1 MRIRRVGLVVSVVA
15 VGAVLLSSCVWQ
27 GAWTARPVPTPV
39 PSAVPNDLFT
49 VDCVASGACIAAGT
63 AAARWDGATW
73 VDVAPPPVRMKQIG
87 CGAVNDCLALAYAGG
102 GVWRFDGTT
111 WTATAWPSTITADAV
126 SCASTT
132 VCLVVGHEGSTGVAR
147 RWNGS
152 TFTSLTFASPTAT
165 FLDVSCPTTTM
176 CMLVGYDNGGGTARA
191 ERWTGSTTLV
201 DQPTSSVNGLISRVS
216 CQSATWC
223 RAISG
228 FQFVTWTGGT
238 FSGGVVP
245 EYSEYS
251 IGYYGIACGMATCFA
266 DYLAIDASYENVSS
280 IVRNTGTKPVPS
292 VHRVADMDCSPTICA
307 IVGEAGGG
315 ARGAW
320 HFNGTAWSS
329 DTFSSPSK
337 VHARVDDVS
346 CPTQTFCMATGTV
359 ADGEYRREFALTWNG
374 TVWSPVA
381 EAPYRFSHQDV
392 LRTTVS
398 CTSASFCMMGRTEH
412 DVGYAGPVGYDNID
426 WWTWTG
432 GTWQARTG
440 TNLDSGN
447 WNEGVAV
454 SCASP
459 TACFGVGPDRVWNWD
474 GTTVATVT
482 FPVGTI
488 PEDVRGASCTSA
500 TRCVVATT
508 AHLLSWNGTTFT
520 RSEAPPAPAGQ
531 DVALRDVSC
540 VGLTSCVAV
549 GSIGPHGGGATSP
562 YVVQGDGLLGAW
574 TASTIP
580 SVPVAALDSVSCPS
594 TSECVAAGAGES
606 IAMKATTWA
615 RASTLPAAMKPA
627 RLTELSCLTGWCM
640 AIGDVVV
647 PADTALRASVYTWT
661 P

>member
-15 VGAVLLSSCVWQ
+15 VGAFLLSSCVWQ
-27 GAWTARPVPTPV
+27 GAWTAQPVPTPV
-39 PSAVPNDLFT
+39 PSAARNDLFT
-49 VDCVASGACIAAGT
+49 VDCVASGGCVAAGV

-73 VDVAPPPVRMKQIG
+73 VDVAPPPVRIKQIG
-87 CGAVNDCLALAYAGG
+87 CGAVNDCLALAYVGG

-111 WTATAWPSTITADAV
+111 WTATAWPSTISADAV

-132 VCLVVGHEGSTGVAR
+132 VCLVVGHEGSAGVAR

-152 TFTSLTFASPTAT
+152 AFTPLILASPSAVP
-165 FLDVSCPTTTM
+165 LDVSCPTTTM
-176 CMLVGYDNGGGTARA
+176 CMLTGSDGGGATAMA

-201 DQPTSSVNGLISRVS
+201 NQATSSVNGPIRRVS

-223 RAISG
+223 RGISG
-228 FQFVTWTGGT
+228 WQFVTWTGGT
-238 FSGGVVP
+238 FTGGVGDPP
-245 EYSEYS
+245 EPDFVS
-251 IGYYGIACGMATCFA
+251 GYYGIACGMSTCFA
-266 DYLAIDASYENVSS
+266 DYSNWEFGYSL
-280 IVRNTGTKPVPS
+280 VRNTGTRPVPS
-292 VHRVADMDCSPTICA
+292 VGGVEDMDCTSTTC
-307 IVGEAGGG
+307 VVLGESMGGS
-315 ARGAW
+315 RGAW
-320 HFNGTAWSS
+320 HFNGTTWTI
-329 DTFSSPSK
+329 DTFSAAPM

-398 CTSASFCMMGRTEH
+398 CTSASFCIMGRTEH
-412 DVGYAGPVGYDNID
+412 DVGYDGPVGYDNID
-426 WWTWTG
+426 WWTWTA
-432 GTWQARTG
+432 GTWQGRTG
-440 TNLDSGN
+440 TNLDPGN

-454 SCASP
+454 SCTSS
-459 TACFGVGPDRVWNWD
+459 TACFGVGPDRVWTWN

-482 FPVGTI
+482 LPVGTI
-488 PEDVRGASCTSA
+488 PEDVQGASCTSA

-549 GSIGPHGGGATSP
+549 GSIGPDGGGATSP

-594 TSECVAAGAGES
+594 TSECVAAGAGEA
-606 IAMKATTWA
+606 IALKATTWA
-615 RASTLPAAMKPA
+615 RASTLPATMKPA

-647 PADTALRASVYTWT
+647 PADTALRAAVYTWT